1 MQKLYYKTFL
11 IFLCGVFALPPNYSA
26 EAMELVKYS
35 KNVVEVF
42 NDASMAL
49 LSFVG
54 RLVLLML
61 IFGGVYYVMSGA
73 DPKKQETAKKI
84 ITYALFGLI
93 IILIS
98 YAAIVA
104 LDKIGVK

>member
-1 MQKLYYKTFL
+1 MPSIKKTFL
-11 IFLCGVFALPPNYSA
+11 IFTIGIFAFLPGLASA
-26 EAMELVKYS
+26 MNLVKYN
-35 KNVVEVF
+35 KNVVDVF

-73 DPKKQETAKKI
+73 DSKKQETAKKI
-84 ITYALFGLI
+84 IKYALLGLI
-93 IILIS
+93 LILIS
-98 YAAIVA
+98 YALIIA
-104 LDKIGVK
+104 LDKIGVG